1 MAMNLGSKGVKSDL
15 NVTPMIDILLV
26 LLIIF
31 MVITPLM
38 MMQQRLE
45 IPNKSEVDLPPDLN
59 QDQVVL
65 TYTQDR
71 GLYLN
76 RTAVSR
82 ADLSRRL
89 FDIYKN
95 RREKMIFLNI
105 DPQANYGESM
115 AIIAEVRASGLE
127 KLAVITMKPGEQF
140 RVPDVEP
147 MSAAGL

>member
-38 MMQQRLE
+38 MMMQRVE
-45 IPNKSEVDLPPDLN
+45 IPNRSEVDLPSDLN

-65 TYTQDR
+65 TYTQNHA
-71 GLYLN
+71 LFLN
-76 RTAVSR
+76 RTPVDR

-89 FDIYKN
+89 VDIFQN

-105 DPQANYGESM
+105 DPLANYGESM

-127 KLAVITMKPGEQF
+127 KLAVITMKAGEQF
-140 RVPDVEP
+140 RAPSVEP
-147 MSAAGL
+147 ASAVGM